1 MAEDRRD
8 DSFLKISSS
17 DLKFER
23 LLGSGGFGDVYS
35 GRWISRCEQVA
46 IKKLRIDASYITLKE
61 RNLFFEE
68 MTMMHRIRFPYVLN
82 VFGVCLDPGCLAI
95 VVEYMSL
102 GSLYDVIRNK
112 DLTWPDRW
120 SIASQMTKGVNY
132 LHQFR
137 PHPIIHRDIKSFNF
151 LMALGVK
158 ESNHRFHVK
167 VGDFGLSRFRPTSD
181 LQLTADGQLGTLL
194 WKAPELFDDQ
204 SSHTTISDVYSLGVC
219 FWELVSGQLP
229 YEELTLE
236 RFFLEVV
243 LKGKA
248 LEIPSNVPDHFA
260 TLIISATKYTPDE
273 RPTCLELLRY
283 IENDLRRQGLSDS
296 STSESESRVSK
307 SLGLSTRATT
317 SSDRRTP
324 KSTLSP
330 TKTYSNRK
338 LEDTIKHTETFSAIK
353 LEDQAF
359 TNDDMVIIGTALTK
373 NQACQDLALRNSD
386 ITAIGVTFLSLGL
399 ATNRTLTSLDLSE
412 NPLESVGVS
421 NLARTLHFNSTL
433 TTLRLNSTNM
443 GDDGLKEL
451 SNMFLINRTLEFLT
465 ICDNHLTYVGVRVL
479 CDALEHNT
487 SLRCID
493 MSKNKVGDGGAA
505 SIGRLLR
512 RNSTLSRI
520 SMNETEIGDDGLRSI
535 SDALEK
541 NNTLRQISL
550 ANNLIT
556 DGSIQMIIVIIET
569 NRSLRSLELRSNNLS
584 SKGKSKIRKTAAQ
597 SRCDVVLSER
607 E

>member
-1 MAEDRRD
+1 MAEGRRD

-23 LLGSGGFGDVYS
+23 ILGSGGFGDVYS
-35 GRWISRCEQVA
+35 GRWISRCEKVA
-46 IKKLRIDASYITLKE
+46 IKKLRIDASYITLNE
-61 RNLFFEE
+61 RNVFFEE

-102 GSLYDVIRNK
+102 GSLYDVIRNN

-132 LHQFR
+132 LHQFS
-137 PHPIIHRDIKSFNF
+137 PNPIIHRDIKSFNF
-151 LMALGVK
+151 LMASGVN

-194 WKAPELFDDQ
+194 WKAPECVF
-204 SSHTTISDVYSLGVC
+204 LGII
-219 FWELVSGQLP
+219 LM
-229 YEELTLE
+229 
-236 RFFLEVV
+236 
-243 LKGKA
+243 GKT

-260 TLIISATKYTPDE
+260 TLITSATKFTPDE
-273 RPTCLELLRY
+273 RPTCLELLKY

-296 STSESESRVSK
+296 STSESQSRVSK
-307 SLGLSTRATT
+307 PLGLPTGATT
-317 SSDRRTP
+317 SSDRRTT

-338 LEDTIKHTETFSAIK
+338 LENTIKHTETFSAIK

-443 GDDGLKEL
+443 RDDGLKEL

-479 CDALEHNT
+479 CDALENNT
-487 SLRCID
+487 SLRRID
-493 MSKNKVGDGGAA
+493 MSKNKVDDEGAA

-520 SMNETEIGDDGLRSI
+520 SMDETEIGDDGLRSI
-535 SDALEK
+535 SHALEK

-569 NRSLRSLELRSNNLS
+569 NRSLRSLELQSNKLS